1 MVDEREKVLP
11 YEHLLTPNL
20 IDTIKQNKPSLIVS
34 DLEAYGVPSSITMK
48 ILLGRGV
55 CKWLSVRRK
64 LIKLKY
70 IWKERVKETV
80 KVIKLCKEDPYYNL
94 EYYRGYLKAYEEC
107 RKEVRELC
115 HSPRWQV
122 PDNDTIANNF
132 LKELMTRN

>member
-1 MVDEREKVLP
+1 MIEEREKVLP

-64 LIKLKY
+64 LIKLKD
-70 IWKERVKETV
+70 IWKDRIKRTVELIKINKEHS
-80 KVIKLCKEDPYYNL
+80 YNL
-94 EYYRGYLKAYEEC
+94 AYCRGYLAALEDC